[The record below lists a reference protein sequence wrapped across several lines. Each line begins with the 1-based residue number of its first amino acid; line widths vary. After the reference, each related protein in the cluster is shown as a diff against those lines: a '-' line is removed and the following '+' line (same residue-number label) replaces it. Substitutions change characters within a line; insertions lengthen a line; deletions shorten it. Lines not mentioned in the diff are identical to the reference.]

1 MAILPAPEPY
11 RDGNARLHAP
21 AGIPSGGEFVIDPKA
36 EAITS
41 RPLTAQNDAA
51 RSPAPDLIELTPA
64 ALSVI
69 AAIRGAGGRPL
80 IVGGSVRD
88 ALLAESSGIPIAFK
102 DIDLEVYGVDS
113 HDVLIDAL
121 RGLGRVDEQGASFG
135 VVAAHVD
142 GQDFDVSLPRRD
154 SKTGDGHTGFTV
166 QVDANIDE
174 ADAFA
179 RRDFTINAMGWDPE
193 THELVDHFGGRDDLA
208 AGILRHTSDAF
219 SEDSL
224 RVLRGAQF
232 AARFGFEFAPET
244 TALAQA
250 MADRFPELSTE
261 RVWGE
266 WRKIATRGLHVTAA
280 LRALEATNWL
290 QHFPQLAATR
300 GIQQDAIWH
309 SEGDVFTHVGLA
321 ADEAAKAAD
330 CAGLSSADREI
341 AVLGALVHDFGKVTH
356 TQTSNTGRITSH
368 GHAEA
373 GVEPAARFLTGIG
386 APAHLQ
392 AKVLPL
398 VAEHMCHVSTETIPS
413 ATAVRRLIRRLNGT
427 GDGPTIYDWAR
438 VVDADSAGRGASAK
452 ASPSAAWLARATEV
466 GPTAAKG
473 ILTGKHLIDAGW
485 KPGPQFKA
493 VLAAAVEAQD
503 AGEIVDEVSAVKWF
517 GLHGDRIRGE

>member
-1 MAILPAPEPY
+1 
-11 RDGNARLHAP
+11 
-21 AGIPSGGEFVIDPKA
+21 
-36 EAITS
+36 
-41 RPLTAQNDAA
+41 
-51 RSPAPDLIELTPA
+51 
-64 ALSVI
+64 
-69 AAIRGAGGRPL
+69 
-80 IVGGSVRD
+80 
-88 ALLAESSGIPIAFK
+88 
-102 DIDLEVYGVDS
+102 
-113 HDVLIDAL
+113 
-121 RGLGRVDEQGASFG
+121 
-135 VVAAHVD
+135 
-142 GQDFDVSLPRRD
+142 
-154 SKTGDGHTGFTV
+154 
-166 QVDANIDE
+166 
-174 ADAFA
+174 
-179 RRDFTINAMGWDPE
+179 
-193 THELVDHFGGRDDLA
+193 
-208 AGILRHTSDAF
+208 
-219 SEDSL
+219 
-224 RVLRGAQF
+224 LRGAQF

-452 ASPSAAWLARATEV
+452 VSPSAAWLARATEV